1 MNIFATHELHL
12 LAKSGK
18 ENQAYIAE
26 AGAIPLLQKL
36 LLSHHPVA
44 QEKSV
49 KAILFL
55 SMHENNKILIMEQV
69 AESIVHVLI
78 NGQTYEAREDAAS
91 ILSCLCAIHDY
102 RARIAGIEA
111 VEEGRES
118 KDHCCQYTS
127 FNGRPYEQLQQTN

>member
-1 MNIFATHELHL
+1 MERRTKLTL
-12 LAKSGK
+12 L
-18 ENQAYIAE
+18 
-26 AGAIPLLQKL
+26 KL
-36 LLSHHPVA
+36 GLSLSFKNFLSHHPVA

-102 RARIAGIEA
+102 RARIAGIEGA
-111 VEEGRES
+111 VDALLRLLKRGGRA
-118 KDHCCQYTS
+118 KITAV
-127 FNGRPYEQLQQTN
+127 NTLVLMVTM